1 MAAKTQATNDRPV
14 NRRPRARRSA
24 ADRFLRKE
32 EAPGSN
38 PGESTIL
45 RLLSEFHRIAPA
57 LAFSSQN
64 AEAEQAQET
73 TSESES
79 TKDLRPAPR
88 PAAVSRRKPAVR
100 YQGKRVNGKCT
111 VVAHE
116 AHERRS
122 IRKRTDLHNH
132 SRGFEWGYCGSGPA
146 QLALALLADALEDD
160 ELALKHY
167 QQFKPDV
174 VAHFEPAAWTI
185 TSDEI
190 IEWLR
195 RNRDEFHSPSEVSRG
210 P

>member
-1 MAAKTQATNDRPV
+1 MA
-14 NRRPRARRSA
+14 
-24 ADRFLRKE
+24 
-32 EAPGSN
+32 
-38 PGESTIL
+38 I
-45 RLLSEFHRIAPA
+45 
-57 LAFSSQN
+57 
-64 AEAEQAQET
+64 
-73 TSESES
+73 
-79 TKDLRPAPR
+79 
-88 PAAVSRRKPAVR
+88 SRRKPTVR

-146 QLALALLADALEDD
+146 QLSLALLADALEGD
-160 ELALKHY
+160 ELALEYH
-167 QQFKPDV
+167 QQFKTDV

-190 IEWLR
+190 VEWLR
-195 RNRDEFHSPSEVSRG
+195 RNRDEFHPSSEVFRG